1 MPQLTS
7 TQSSLILSVAKGN
20 SLIVRNRSGVETVT
34 GSSVARE
41 DATAVLG
48 SGAYVYGPQTSA
60 STLTISTT
68 GVCDYDIVAGDPTPA
83 TEPARVVRSAATGAP
98 ASLIDPATGQA
109 VGGGGVKSNRVGLF
123 GDSITQQTTITNL
136 STADNGRFVR
146 QYANNGWA
154 GYANFLAGG
163 CADIV
168 VNGGIAGDTAENMVN
183 RVVSSVLQYGLDGVT
198 VLAGTNDINNGKSA
212 AQVISWLQQIYE
224 QCTAAGTYVFALTI
238 LPRPLL
244 SAERRATVARV
255 NRWIIDYWTRNR
267 GLGES
272 VDTFSRVVD
281 PASATQAMI
290 AGVSGDNLHPSVAGA
305 WRMAPAVAAA
315 FQSRYGVF
323 ARPLISSNADDYGV
337 NSTSAN
343 LLPNPLM
350 VNNAGTI
357 AQGGTGVVATGWTLW
372 GNAASVGSLQA
383 RADGYG
389 NDQVIVISPSG
400 SNQQTNF
407 SAPLPAAGYVA
418 GDRIQF
424 ECELTIDANP
434 SKLQSIFMRMSSPQW
449 TGDAPPAVGNGYPY
463 QALYIPVP
471 TQTKMIL
478 RTPIATVPA
487 GITSLEPLFEFYVD
501 SGGSATVRIGR
512 AAVWKL
518 Q

>member
-1 MPQLTS
+1 MPRNHYP
-7 TQSSLILSVAKGN
+7 LSRIDVAAQEYADLAGN
-20 SLIVRNRSGVETVT
+20 YNPGIAYYVDGVLKSIGGSPASG
-34 GSSVARE
+34 GG
-41 DATAVLG
+41 AVL
-48 SGAYVYGPQTSA
+48 
-60 STLTISTT
+60 
-68 GVCDYDIVAGDPTPA
+68 
-83 TEPARVVRSAATGAP
+83 
-98 ASLIDPATGQA
+98 
-109 VGGGGVKSNRVGLF
+109 SNRVGLF
-123 GDSITQQTTITNL
+123 GDSITQQNTINNL
-136 STADNGRFVR
+136 TVPDNGRFVR
-146 QYANNGWA
+146 QFANNGWA

-183 RVVSSVLQYGLDGVT
+183 RVFSSVLQYGLDGVT

-224 QCTAAGTYVFALTI
+224 QCTAAGAYVFALTI
-238 LPRPLL
+238 LPRPTL

-267 GLGES
+267 RFGES
-272 VDTFSRVVD
+272 VDTFSLVVD

-290 AGVSGDNLHPSVAGA
+290 AGVSGDNLHPGVAGA

-315 FQSRYGVF
+315 FRNRYGIF

-337 NSTSAN
+337 NNTSAN

-350 VNNAGTI
+350 VNNAGII

-389 NDQVIVISPSG
+389 NDQVIAINPVG

-407 SAPLPAAGYVA
+407 SAPLPAAGYAA

-449 TGDAPPAVGNGYPY
+449 TGDAPPAVGNGFPY
-463 QALYIPVP
+463 QALYMQVP